1 MVHHQSIGSER
12 RTDEVVQAIL
22 REDIDEILPGVIA
35 DRRDLHEHPELAYQE
50 FRTSGIVA
58 DRLRALGVEDVRT
71 GIAQT
76 GVTGLIRGRKGGDGP
91 TVLLRA
97 DMDALPI
104 HEENEV
110 DYRSQT
116 PGVMHACG
124 HDAHTAMLLGTAR
137 LLMER
142 RDDFAGT
149 VKLLFQP
156 SEELP
161 PGGAKPMIDAGVL
174 EDPKVDAAFGIHI
187 AQDSPVG
194 VIEVRPGPA
203 MAAADRFSITIR
215 GKGGH
220 GAKPQDTID
229 PIVIGAQIVTA
240 MQTLV
245 ARNIDPTQEAVVTV
259 GVFKA
264 GQAFNVIPDTA
275 ELGGTVRTFTAAN
288 RDYLERR
295 IEELVRGIATAM
307 GAEVDFSYVRGYP
320 ATVNDPA
327 MTELVRQEASRVV
340 GEEGVRDGDL
350 MMGAEDFSYFLEAV
364 PGAFWFVGSQNPE
377 RGLVWGHHH
386 PRFDLDEAAMAIG
399 MESMVN
405 VALRFLSSKS

>member
-1 MVHHQSIGSER
+1 M
-12 RTDEVVQAIL
+12 VQATRL
-22 REDIDEILPGVIA
+22 RDDIGEIMPGVVA
-35 DRRDLHEHPELAYQE
+35 DRRDLHVHPELAFQE
-50 FRTSGIVA
+50 VRTAGIVA

-76 GVTGLIRGRKGGDGP
+76 GVTGLIRGAKAGDGR

-104 HEENEV
+104 LEENEV
-110 DYRSQT
+110 EYCSQT

-124 HDAHTAMLLGTAR
+124 HDAHTAMLMGVAR
-137 LLMER
+137 LLHER
-142 RDDFAGT
+142 RDEFAGT

-161 PGGAKPMIDAGVL
+161 PGGAKPMIAAGVL
-174 EDPKVDAAFGIHI
+174 EDPRVDAAFGMHIH
-187 AQDSPVG
+187 QDGPVG
-194 VIEVRPGPA
+194 TIEIRPGPA
-203 MAAADRFSITIR
+203 MAAADRFHMVIR

-220 GAKPQDTID
+220 GAKPQETVD

-240 MQTLV
+240 LQTLV
-245 ARNIDPTQEAVVTV
+245 SRVVDPTEEAVVTV
-259 GVFKA
+259 GTFLA
-264 GQAFNVIPDTA
+264 GKAFNVIPDTA
-275 ELGGTVRTFTAAN
+275 ELGGTVRTFNAKN
-288 RDYLERR
+288 RDLLEAR
-295 IEELVRGIATAM
+295 IESLARGIATAM
-307 GAEVDFSYVRGYP
+307 GAGLEFTYTRGYP

-327 MTELVRQEASRVV
+327 MTDLVREEAANVV
-340 GEEGVRDGDL
+340 GADKVRHAPL

-386 PRFDLDEAAMAIG
+386 PRFDLDEEAMAIG

-405 VALRFLSSKS
+405 VALRYLNEEA

>member
-12 RTDEVVQAIL
+12 RTNDVVQATL

-104 HEENEV
+104 HEENDV

-124 HDAHTAMLLGTAR
+124 HDAHTAMLLGTTR

-142 RDDFAGT
+142 RGDFAGT

-161 PGGAKPMIDAGVL
+161 PGGAKPMIEAGVL
-174 EDPKVDAAFGIHI
+174 KDPKVDAAFGIHI
-187 AQDSPVG
+187 DQDSPVG
-194 VIEVRPGPA
+194 VIEVRPGAA

-229 PIVIGAQIVTA
+229 PIVIGSQIVTA
-240 MQTLV
+240 LQTLV

-307 GAEVDFSYVRGYP
+307 GAEVDFSYIRGYP
-320 ATVNDPA
+320 ATVNDPE
-327 MTELVRQEASRVV
+327 MTELVRQEAARVV

-405 VALRFLSSKS
+405 VALRFLNSKS